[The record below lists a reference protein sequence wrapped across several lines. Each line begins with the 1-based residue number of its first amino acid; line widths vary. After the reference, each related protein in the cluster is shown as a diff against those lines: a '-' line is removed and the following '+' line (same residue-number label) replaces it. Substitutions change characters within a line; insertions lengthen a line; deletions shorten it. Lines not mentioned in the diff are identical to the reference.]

1 MPMHVNDFMRISK
14 ALESSY
20 QRLASENMLDNHEC
34 VERMNAARDE
44 YTKAMLYATLLDDE
58 IIHITKN

>member
-1 MPMHVNDFMRISK
+1 MPLHVNDFMKISK

-20 QRLASENMLDNHEC
+20 NKLVSENLLHNHEC

-58 IIHITKN
+58 IIHIIRN